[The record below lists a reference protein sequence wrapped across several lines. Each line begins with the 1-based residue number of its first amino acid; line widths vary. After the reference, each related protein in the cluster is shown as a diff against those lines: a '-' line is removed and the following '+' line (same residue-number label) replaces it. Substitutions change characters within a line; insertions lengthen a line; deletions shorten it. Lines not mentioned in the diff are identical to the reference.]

1 MSDSRRSMA
10 LWGAV
15 AVLLLAAALLTASVF
30 TGLQNSVP
38 TNVIASVITV
48 VFVSTG
54 CLCAVQAAR
63 AYALNL
69 LGALSQRVESHLE
82 EHVAKRL
89 EKHLAVSDAKQERRQ
104 VALLT
109 AVSDSREAVAEAV
122 AKHGQLLAA
131 QIEVQE
137 EQTRAAG
144 SLARSQRL
152 QTESI
157 SLIRKQTRAI
167 LEDLEG
173 KSAEGSSTLA
183 IATEG
188 RDMSRKLLN
197 LVRAGARETHEKL
210 KPVAPALHALSART
224 GDVEAGQRRAMNY
237 LRKDGNIQIVLD
249 KLVAAE
255 RRLVASVESSALT
268 GADELSSA
276 TSARIATLHGELASL
291 QDEIGELKSRTDDVN
306 AGVVGLAP
314 QFDLAA
320 GSVGALRDDVTTLRA
335 ETEEVRTAVREFA
348 PQLSEKV
355 DVISAR
361 MDSTKND
368 DEATTELQ
376 RELIAGVRS
385 DFQGLD
391 EALRTVIRLSDTTK
405 TDVKGL
411 GRRVDRAGLDVV
423 RQVESLLQLLARVDT
438 SARRFPA
445 SGGFAMNP
453 DGLLLL
459 SDLVRR
465 RKPKKIL
472 EIGSGTSTVWM
483 ATFAASVNAQLISV
497 DHLEEY
503 RKITLRSLR
512 DFGLEAQVDLRLAE
526 LAEVEI
532 GGETTKWYN
541 ADRFADLYD
550 IDMVIVDGPPES
562 TGPNP
567 RFPAFPLLRDKLSPG
582 ALIVVDDLHRE
593 QETQMVEKWLE
604 QCEDLSRTLWSAGR
618 TGVLEYKGAP
628 ATRE

>member
-30 TGLQNSVP
+30 TGLQNSVL

-48 VFVSTG
+48 VFVSAG

-69 LGALSQRVESHLE
+69 LGALSQRF
-82 EHVAKRL
+82 
-89 EKHLAVSDAKQERRQ
+89 EKHLAVNDAKQERRQ
-104 VALLT
+104 VALLA
-109 AVSDSREAVAEAV
+109 AVSDSRETLADAVAE
-122 AKHGQLLAA
+122 HGQLLAA

-137 EQTRAAG
+137 EQSRAAG

-157 SLIRKQTRAI
+157 GLVRKQTRAI

-173 KSAEGSSTLA
+173 KSAESSSTLA
-183 IATEG
+183 IASEG
-188 RDMSRKLLN
+188 RDMNRKLLN
-197 LVRAGARETHEKL
+197 LVRAGARETQEKL

-237 LRKDGNIQIVLD
+237 LRKDGNIQVVLD

-268 GADELSSA
+268 SADELSSA
-276 TSARIATLHGELASL
+276 TSARIATLHGELVSL
-291 QDEIGELKSRTDDVN
+291 QGEIGDLQSRTDDLN
-306 AGVVGLAP
+306 AGVLRLAP
-314 QFDLAA
+314 QFDLSAS
-320 GSVGALRDDVTTLRA
+320 SVGALRDDVTTLRV
-335 ETEEVRTAVREFA
+335 ETEEVGKAVREFA
-348 PQLSEKV
+348 PQLSDKFEL
-355 DVISAR
+355 ISSR
-361 MDSTKND
+361 LDSTKNGG
-368 DEATTELQ
+368 EATTELQ
-376 RELIAGVRS
+376 RELISSVRS
-385 DFQGLD
+385 DLHDVD

-438 SARRFPA
+438 STRRFPA

-453 DGLLLL
+453 DSLLLL
-459 SDLVRR
+459 SDLVRQ

-503 RKITLRSLR
+503 RETTHQSLR
-512 DFGLEAQVDLRLAE
+512 DLGLEAQVDLRLAE
-526 LAEVEI
+526 LMEIEI
-532 GGETTKWYN
+532 GGETAKWYD
-541 ADRFADLYD
+541 ADQFADLYD

-562 TGPNP
+562 TGLNP
-567 RFPAFPLLRDKLSPG
+567 RFPAFPLLRDKLSSG

-604 QCEDLSRTLWSAGR
+604 QCEDLSRTFWSAGR
-618 TGVLEYKGAP
+618 TGVLEYRGAP